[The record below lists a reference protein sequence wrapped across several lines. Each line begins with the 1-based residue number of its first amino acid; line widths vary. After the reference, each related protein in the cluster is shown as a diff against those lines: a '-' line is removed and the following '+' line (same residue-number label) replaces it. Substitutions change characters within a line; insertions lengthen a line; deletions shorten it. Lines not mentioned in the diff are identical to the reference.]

1 MLSGVTNCSS
11 GSQSCLPVSTL
22 QRHLKCF
29 QLSTWF
35 GKLWGSLWDLGS
47 GFLGMCLKPAWGR
60 EPSRTH
66 SADHTSVLWGEG
78 LSGSRGSGGV
88 CLAVGCPCDCEGLL
102 SAGEICRGAEFIQS
116 PQKMLGATQY
126 SRKLGR
132 ALWEFWVV
140 PDAVLCVDLYYSSS

>member
-1 MLSGVTNCSS
+1 MWPRALTAAKRKEVAYHQDTLYAVWSDKLQLWITV
-11 GSQSCLPVSTL
+11 LLVSTL

-47 GFLGMCLKPAWGR
+47 DFLGMCLKPAWGR
-60 EPSRTH
+60 EPSKTR
-66 SADHTSVLWGEG
+66 SADHTSGLWGEG

-102 SAGEICRGAEFIQS
+102 SAGEIRRGAEFIQS
-116 PQKMLGATQY
+116 PQKM
-126 SRKLGR
+126 
-132 ALWEFWVV
+132 
-140 PDAVLCVDLYYSSS
+140 